1 MPPSE
6 GFVDANQI
14 RLHYLTWMPASE
26 GHVGFPPLVLLHA
39 NGFLARLWQPLAGL
53 LARRYHVFA
62 YDMRGHGDSD
72 KPDPADASNYHW
84 QNLADDL
91 RAFLDVF
98 ALRSVAVV
106 GHSSGGATAAHLAGT
121 HPEYCSRL
129 VLIEPIIMPPQFA
142 AVPGPRIQMAEAAR
156 RRRQV
161 WPGADGMFE
170 AYRQRPTFA
179 RWRPDVL
186 RLYAEQGAFRRE
198 DGQVQLKC
206 SGEVE
211 ARMFENSV
219 SLNIWDVLPDIQC
232 PALVIRGRHTD
243 AFLGQIVEEV
253 AGHIP
258 GARHLTVEDAGHLVP
273 MEQPERLA
281 NVIEEFLTEAP

>member
-1 MPPSE
+1 MNPSE
-6 GFVDANQI
+6 GFADANHI
-14 RLHYLTWMPASE
+14 RLHYLTWMPPSE

-39 NGFLARLWQPLAGL
+39 NGFLARLWQPVAER

-62 YDMRGHGDSD
+62 YDIRGQGDSD

-84 QNLADDL
+84 QKLAGDL

-98 ALRSVAVV
+98 ALRRVPVV
-106 GHSSGGATAAHLAGT
+106 GHSSGGATAAYLAGT
-121 HPEYCSRL
+121 HPEYFSRL

-142 AVPGPRIQMAEAAR
+142 AVPGPRNQMAEDAR

-161 WPGADGMFE
+161 WPSADAMFE
-170 AYRQRPTFA
+170 AYRDRPTFA
-179 RWRPDVL
+179 RWRPEVL
-186 RLYAEQGAFRRE
+186 RLYAEFGTFRRE

-206 SGEVE
+206 SGDVE

-232 PALVIRGRHTD
+232 PALIIKGRHTD

-253 AGHIP
+253 AAHIP
-258 GARHLTVEDAGHLVP
+258 GARHLTIEDAGHLVP
-273 MEQPERLA
+273 MEQPERLSA
-281 NVIEEFLTEAP
+281 VIEQFLAETP